1 MDHINDPYV
10 VQTDGGRHGI
20 LNRVSAAM
28 DSRVDVST
36 NQILGWELIC

>member
-1 MDHINDPYV
+1 MADDTAFSIA
-10 VQTDGGRHGI
+10 
-20 LNRVSAAM
+20 VSAAM